1 MYFVCII
8 VPLPPETIELKFMST
23 LQLGALNAEILRNL
37 GVVAEDEG
45 ALQRVAKYLRRVVK
59 EMTADPTEMTR
70 EEFFRMIDEAKQGPA
85 KRFDSV
91 EELDKFIRSL

>member
-1 MYFVCII
+1 
-8 VPLPPETIELKFMST
+8 MST
-23 LQLGALNAEILRNL
+23 LELGALNVEILRNL

-45 ALQRVAKYLRRVVK
+45 ALKRVAKYLRRVVK

-70 EEFFRMIDEAKQGPA
+70 EEFYHMIDEAKQGPS

-91 EELDKFIRSL
+91 EELDKYIRSL